1 MSSSIIGSEKF
12 TKEETAFRDGSG
24 YRRGKAFLWG
34 AYDRDGTMD
43 GASCLKSWRQLQRF
57 GGSSGFQPSLT
68 AECPLLPQKGEL
80 AFWSGEKDFPKMT
93 WCHLNPLNN
102 LGLQSK
108 WNKWTLSASM
118 ITDVVASAQQLFNPC
133 LKHWP
138 DSNPASRPDR
148 KWTGNTGDEGIN

>member
-24 YRRGKAFLWG
+24 HRRGKAFLWG

-80 AFWSGEKDFPKMT
+80 AS
-93 WCHLNPLNN
+93 
-102 LGLQSK
+102 
-108 WNKWTLSASM
+108 
-118 ITDVVASAQQLFNPC
+118 
-133 LKHWP
+133 
-138 DSNPASRPDR
+138 
-148 KWTGNTGDEGIN
+148 